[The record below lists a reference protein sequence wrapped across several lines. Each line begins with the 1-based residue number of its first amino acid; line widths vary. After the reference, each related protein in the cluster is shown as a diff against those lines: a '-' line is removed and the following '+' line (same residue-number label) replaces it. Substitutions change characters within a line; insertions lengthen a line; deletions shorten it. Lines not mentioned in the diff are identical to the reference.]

1 MLGGGVES
9 LVAALASLSLLFTTF
24 DDDNLIVLTEILAD
38 CFNHKLAPIE
48 HFCIMMNLLKSVK
61 SQHIWMEVPCSPKL
75 QQANPAAGLDDEH
88 ADAAVVDGH
97 PEPGPGVP
105 LESSAGTIPDD
116 ISVTDQ
122 DVH

>member
-1 MLGGGVES
+1 
-9 LVAALASLSLLFTTF
+9 
-24 DDDNLIVLTEILAD
+24 
-38 CFNHKLAPIE
+38 
-48 HFCIMMNLLKSVK
+48 
-61 SQHIWMEVPCSPKL
+61 MEVPCSPKL
-75 QQANPAAGLDDEH
+75 QKADPAAGLDDEH

-97 PEPGPGVP
+97 PEPGFGVP

>member
-9 LVAALASLSLLFTTF
+9 LVPALASLSLLFTTF

-38 CFNHKLAPIE
+38 CFNHNLAPME
-48 HFCIMMNLLKSVK
+48 HFCIMMNLLKSII
-61 SQHIWMEVPCSPKL
+61 SQHFWMEMPCSSKL
-75 QQANPAAGLDDEH
+75 KQTDPAAGLDDEH
-88 ADAAVVDGH
+88 ADAAIVDGH
-97 PEPGPGVP
+97 PEPGSGVP